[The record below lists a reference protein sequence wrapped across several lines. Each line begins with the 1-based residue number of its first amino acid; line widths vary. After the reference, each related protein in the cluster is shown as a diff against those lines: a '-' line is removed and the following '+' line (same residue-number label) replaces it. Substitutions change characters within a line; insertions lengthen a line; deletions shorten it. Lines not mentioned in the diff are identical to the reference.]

1 VREKGKYGSSK
12 YVVPVVDMAQR
23 AAIIAKDMVDTIL
36 MGHMGMAYINARYV
50 KGGDCFSAQDAK
62 ARAGSLLTVEYA
74 IFVTEKEE
82 CEGDKAGS
90 RSIYMESQEKVKDKI
105 KKPGPT
111 YSPAGEG
118 STLAILFGLNS
129 RDGEISSSALLMP

>member
-1 VREKGKYGSSK
+1 MREKGKYGSSK
-12 YVVPVVDMAQR
+12 YAVPVVDMAQR

-36 MGHMGMAYINARYV
+36 MDHMGMAYINARYV

-62 ARAGSLLTVEYA
+62 AWAGSLLTVEYA

-90 RSIYMESQEKVKDKI
+90 RSIYMD
-105 KKPGPT
+105 
-111 YSPAGEG
+111 
-118 STLAILFGLNS
+118 
-129 RDGEISSSALLMP
+129 